1 MKPIFQKNLQF
12 GDIWPRNRQKM
23 ALIEVFDYFLDFASL
38 VFLHFAHNDRWAW
51 CLVAFLQFAGPVS
64 QCILVHLLRNIKI
77 PCFFNCFC
85 CFCACF
91 RFVTNKCGF
100 LQIYSCFLILRNY
113 HNFDWS
119 MFPVFISNKK
129 MHSLKYRTSSY
140 VRFSENMGI

>member
-1 MKPIFQKNLQF
+1 MKPIFQKKLQF
-12 GDIWPRNRQKM
+12 GDISKLSKVRPNWGFWPFSRLCIISFPRFCT
-23 ALIEVFDYFLDFASL
+23 AR
-38 VFLHFAHNDRWAW
+38 NDRWVW

-140 VRFSENMGI
+140 VRFSENMGV